1 MLICH
6 PYILFVETAHIL
18 LGGCFLTVEFWE
30 FFPVFW
36 TQVFGSDFGVFRY
49 FLPVH
54 NLSFN
59 SCNKIFHKAKHFNC
73 DEVQVTIVNRE
84 GVPGKM
90 THFLLLIL
98 HPVISLNS
106 LLSPESFFIVDSLE
120 FYTEA
125 IMLSEK
131 RLFYFFV
138 TNLCAFYM
146 FFLPHRL
153 ARLLVQCWIEAVK
166 GDFLLVPGFR
176 DKHSVF
182 HHWVSCNL

>member
-1 MLICH
+1 MSI
-6 PYILFVETAHIL
+6 
-18 LGGCFLTVEFWE
+18 
-30 FFPVFW
+30 
-36 TQVFGSDFGVFRY
+36 
-49 FLPVH
+49 
-54 NLSFN
+54 N

-106 LLSPESFFIVDSLE
+106 LLSPESFFVVDSLE

-138 TNLCAFYM
+138 TNLCAFYV
-146 FFLPHRL
+146 FLASSPSQASGAMLNRGRERGL
-153 ARLLVQCWIEAVK
+153 SPCPW
-166 GDFLLVPGFR
+166 F
-176 DKHSVF
+176 
-182 HHWVSCNL
+182 